1 MKTKAAVIRKTG
13 APYEVL
19 ELELAAP
26 REGEVQI
33 RFAAAGLCHS
43 DLHIADG
50 DLEARLPMVAGHEG
64 AGVVEAVGP
73 GVSRVEVGD
82 HVVCS
87 FTPSCGSCRYC
98 STGRQNLC
106 LLGANAMVGCLPDG
120 TFRFHSDGEEFG
132 GTCML
137 GTFSERSVVSQHSL
151 VKIDPWLPLHTAA
164 LAGCG
169 VPTGWGSAVYAGGV
183 KAGDIT
189 AVYGVGGIGINAVK
203 GASMA
208 GAAHVIAVD
217 PVPFKRDMAKR
228 FGATETF
235 ATAEEAKNRITE
247 LSWGQGADQAIL
259 AAGIVDAD
267 LVSSAVDTIGEG
279 GTVVIVG
286 LAKADEMNVC
296 LSGNRLALADKTIRG
311 TLFGSSNP
319 QYDIVRLLRL
329 YNSGHLPLDDLA
341 TRTYSLDDINVAVED
356 LRAGRNIRGLITFDD
371 RT

>member
-1 MKTKAAVIRKTG
+1 V
-13 APYEVL
+13 
-19 ELELAAP
+19 
-26 REGEVQI
+26 
-33 RFAAAGLCHS
+33 
-43 DLHIADG
+43 
-50 DLEARLPMVAGHEG
+50 
-64 AGVVEAVGP
+64 
-73 GVSRVEVGD
+73 
-82 HVVCS
+82 
-87 FTPSCGSCRYC
+87 
-98 STGRQNLC
+98 
-106 LLGANAMVGCLPDG
+106 LGANAMVGCLPDG
-120 TFRFHSDGEEFG
+120 TFRFHADGEDLG

-137 GTFSERSVVSQHSL
+137 GTFSQRMIVSQHSL
-151 VKIDPWLPLHTAA
+151 VKIDPWLPLRTAA

-183 KAGDIT
+183 RPGDIT
-189 AVYGVGGIGINAVK
+189 AVYGIGGVGINAVK

-235 ATAEEAKNRITE
+235 AAADEAKKRITE

-259 AAGIVDAD
+259 TAGMVDAE

-286 LAKADEMNVC
+286 LAKAGETNVC

-311 TLFGSSNP
+311 SLFGSSNP

-329 YNSGHLPLDDLA
+329 YNSGHLPLDDLI
-341 TRTYSLDDINVAVED
+341 THTYSLDDINIAVED
-356 LRAGRNIRGLITFDD
+356 LRCGRSIRGIITFGE
-371 RT
+371 